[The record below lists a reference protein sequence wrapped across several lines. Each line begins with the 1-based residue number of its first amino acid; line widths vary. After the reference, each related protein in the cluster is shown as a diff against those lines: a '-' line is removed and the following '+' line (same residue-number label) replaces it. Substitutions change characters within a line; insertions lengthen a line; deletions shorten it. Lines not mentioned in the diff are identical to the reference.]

1 MKIILVRHAESLKNA
16 GLWQRGTKNR
26 LSQNGEKQAK
36 ELAEKLKNR
45 KIDCI
50 YCSPTIRCKQT
61 LEEILKIRDDE
72 MLIHLS
78 KLIDQKR
85 IDENMDF
92 FQKKVG
98 LFLDD
103 LKYDHSEE
111 DVVLVISHM
120 MTLGT
125 MLNLLKKESRI
136 LENGE
141 IVEIEVKK
149 D

>member
-36 ELAEKLKNR
+36 ELAEKLKKR

-85 IDENMDF
+85 IDEDMDF

>member
-72 MLIHLS
+72 ILIHLS

-103 LKYDHSEE
+103 LKYDHNEE

>member
-103 LKYDHSEE
+103 LKYDHNEE

>member
-85 IDENMDF
+85 IDEDMDF

-103 LKYDHSEE
+103 LKYDHNEE

>member
-16 GLWQRGTKNR
+16 GLWRRGIKNR

-36 ELAEKLKNR
+36 ELAEKLKNIN
-45 KIDCI
+45 IDCI

-85 IDENMDF
+85 IDEDMEF
-92 FQKKVG
+92 FQKKIG

-125 MLNLLKKESRI
+125 LLSLLKKETRI

>member
-85 IDENMDF
+85 IDEDMDF

-98 LFLDD
+98 L
-103 LKYDHSEE
+103 
-111 DVVLVISHM
+111 
-120 MTLGT
+120 
-125 MLNLLKKESRI
+125 
-136 LENGE
+136 
-141 IVEIEVKK
+141 
-149 D
+149 

>member
-85 IDENMDF
+85 IDEDMDF

>member
-1 MKIILVRHAESLKNA
+1 
-16 GLWQRGTKNR
+16 
-26 LSQNGEKQAK
+26 
-36 ELAEKLKNR
+36 
-45 KIDCI
+45 
-50 YCSPTIRCKQT
+50 

-85 IDENMDF
+85 IDEDMDF